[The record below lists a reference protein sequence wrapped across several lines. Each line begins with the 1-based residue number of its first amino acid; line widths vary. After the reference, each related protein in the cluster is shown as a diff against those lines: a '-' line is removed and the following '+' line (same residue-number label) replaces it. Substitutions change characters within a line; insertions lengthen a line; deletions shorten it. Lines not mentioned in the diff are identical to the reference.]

1 MAKAIS
7 EIEITEF
14 LKSNLKEWTFEDN
27 TIKRDVKFKTF
38 VEAFSFMTQ
47 IAMEAEKMDHHPN
60 WSNSYNKVKISLTTD
75 SEKSVTQLDF
85 DLAAKID
92 NTFKKYSEGV
102 K

>member
-1 MAKAIS
+1 
-7 EIEITEF
+7 
-14 LKSNLKEWTFEDN
+14 
-27 TIKRDVKFKTF
+27 
-38 VEAFSFMTQ
+38 
-47 IAMEAEKMDHHPN
+47 MEAEKMDHHPN

>member
-1 MAKAIS
+1 MAKALS
-7 EIEITEF
+7 EIEVAKF

-85 DLAAKID
+85 DLATIID
-92 NTFKKYSEGV
+92 STYEKYMQGV

>member
-1 MAKAIS
+1 MAKPLS
-7 EIEITEF
+7 EKEVVKFI
-14 LKSNLKEWTFEDN
+14 KNNLKEWTFEDN
-27 TIKRDVKFKTF
+27 TIKRDAKFKTF

-85 DLAAKID
+85 DLATKID
-92 NTFKKYSEGV
+92 NIYKKYSEGV

>member
-1 MAKAIS
+1 MAKAVS
-7 EIEITEF
+7 EIEVAKF

-27 TIKRDVKFKTF
+27 SIKRDVKFKTF
-38 VEAFSFMTQ
+38 VEAFSFMTT

-60 WSNSYNKVKISLTTD
+60 WSNSYNKVKIALTTD

-85 DLAAKID
+85 DLATIID
-92 NTFKKYSEGV
+92 STYEKYMQGV